1 MVQNTRSISTRDDVL
16 NLLTINTLL
25 STKQHGFISGRSTVT
40 QLLKYLDKCA
50 QSVATGKVVDA
61 IYLDFEKAFDTVPH
75 QRLIGK
81 LKAYGITGGV
91 LKWITDY
98 LSERTQVVS
107 VNGTESEVGTV
118 LSGVPQGSVL
128 GPLLFVI
135 YINDM
140 LDSVSSGGL
149 LFADDTKLFHE
160 ICSELD
166 AMELQEDINK
176 LEAWTKTW
184 LLRFNADKCHVLTL
198 GKFENILHTHRYK
211 IGEVEIEHVSDKKNL
226 GVLIDEDLS
235 FEEHISTKVRKANQI
250 MGLIRRS
257 FTYLDEKSF
266 VKLYTALVRPH
277 LEYAR
282 RVWSP
287 HLKKHQDLIEKV
299 QMRATKLVDHLGG
312 LDYSERLKRL
322 NLPSL
327 AFPRL

>member
-1 MVQNTRSISTRDDVL
+1 MFNRTIECGVVPSDWKKGVISPIFKKGSKNIAANYRPISLTCVLCKLMESLLRDHVL
-16 NLLTINTLL
+16 NHLMVNTLL
-25 STKQHGFISGRSTVT
+25 SKKQHGFISGRSTVT

-98 LSERTQVVS
+98 LSKRTQVVS

-149 LFADDTKLFHE
+149 LFADDMKLFRE

-184 LLRFNADKCHVLTL
+184 LL
-198 GKFENILHTHRYK
+198 
-211 IGEVEIEHVSDKKNL
+211 
-226 GVLIDEDLS
+226 
-235 FEEHISTKVRKANQI
+235 
-250 MGLIRRS
+250 
-257 FTYLDEKSF
+257 
-266 VKLYTALVRPH
+266 
-277 LEYAR
+277 
-282 RVWSP
+282 
-287 HLKKHQDLIEKV
+287 
-299 QMRATKLVDHLGG
+299 
-312 LDYSERLKRL
+312 
-322 NLPSL
+322 
-327 AFPRL
+327 